1 MIHTGSISP
10 RRLTGVAAIA
20 RRSLRQIVRRPI
32 YWFGILGFPLFMMLF
47 MTTILAE
54 GLPVKV
60 PAGVIDHDGTAMSRE
75 LSQKLSTMQM
85 VDVVRDCESFT
96 SARDAMLRGEIFG
109 YFLIPENF
117 QADLLAGRSPEI
129 TFYTNGVYFVP
140 ATMLFKAFKA
150 TAIYEKAGVAMKVAA
165 DVGASSLDLAPIVV
179 PVNISARPIGNPW
192 MSYAIYLCVSFIPAA
207 LQLMI
212 LLVTVFSLGEEIKRN
227 TSVGLMQM
235 ARSSIVRALFGKLL
249 PQTLIWWAV
258 ALFMQSWLYG
268 WNHYPMHCPWW
279 HMALSELMFVLAS
292 QGFALTIFG
301 ALPNLRMGL
310 SVAALL
316 GVLTFSLAAFSFPVE
331 SMYPSL
337 GIMSWLLPS
346 RYNFLIHIDQALN
359 GRELFYSRVWYAAY
373 IVFMI
378 VPLALLPRIKR
389 AFMRP
394 VYAP

>member
-235 ARSSIVRALFGKLL
+235 ARGSIVRALFGKLL

>member
-1 MIHTGSISP
+1 MSGSDSISTL
-10 RRLTGVAAIA
+10 RQDGVLAIA
-20 RRSLRQIVRRPI
+20 RRSLLQIVRRPI

-47 MTTILAE
+47 MTSILAE

-60 PAGVIDHDGTAMSRE
+60 PAAVIDHDGTAMSRE
-75 LSQKLSTMQM
+75 LSQTLSTMQM
-85 VDVVRDCESFT
+85 VDVVRDCESYT
-96 SARDAMLRGEIFG
+96 SAREAMQRGEIFG

-150 TAIYEKAGVAMKVAA
+150 TAIYTKAGVAMRLAA
-165 DVGASSLDLAPIVV
+165 DVGASSLDLAPLVL
-179 PVNISARPIGNPW
+179 PVNITSRPIGNPW
-192 MSYAIYLCVSFIPAA
+192 LSYAVYLCVSFVPAA

-212 LLVTVFSLGEEIKRN
+212 LLVTVFSLGEEIKRF
-227 TSVGLMQM
+227 TSVRLMQM
-235 ARSSIVRALFGKLL
+235 ARGSIVRALFGKLL
-249 PQTLIWWAV
+249 PQTIIWWAV

-292 QGFALTIFG
+292 QGFALIIFG

-310 SVAALL
+310 SGAALL

-337 GIMSWLLPS
+337 GIMSWLLPA

-359 GRELFYSRVWYAAY
+359 GRELYYSRVWYAAY
-373 IVFMI
+373 IIFMLA
-378 VPLALLPRIKR
+378 PFALLPRIKR
-389 AFMRP
+389 AFTRP